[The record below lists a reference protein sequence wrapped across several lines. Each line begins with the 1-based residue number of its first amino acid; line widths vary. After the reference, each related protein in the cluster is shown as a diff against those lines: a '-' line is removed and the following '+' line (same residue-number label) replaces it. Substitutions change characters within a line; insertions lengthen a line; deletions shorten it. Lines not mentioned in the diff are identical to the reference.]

1 MWPANVTRCD
11 QLDHLWP
18 MWPDVINVTI
28 PKFLWPLDH
37 MWSLVTMWYVTRCY
51 QCYHMLPNPF
61 DHLDHMW
68 PHVTTCDQVIPNLV
82 ITSNPTSVTLVTHS
96 SYSSYP
102 LQLLRLLSPVT
113 PVTNFS
119 YSGYPLQ
126 LLRLSTPVTLITH
139 SSYSGYQL
147 QLLWVPTP
155 VTQVTPVTYS
165 SPPLCLRRS
174 IRSGPCWIRHGSW
187 KRSSRGANLLM
198 SLDICSFHICW
209 KGCWILW

>member
-37 MWSLVTMWYVTRCY
+37 MWSLVTMWYVTRCN

-113 PVTNFS
+113 PVTHSS
-119 YSGYPLQ
+119 YSRYPLQ
-126 LLRLSTPVTLITH
+126 LPQLFKL
-139 SSYSGYQL
+139 L
-147 QLLWVPTP
+147 QLHQLPN
-155 VTQVTPVTYS
+155 
-165 SPPLCLRRS
+165 SPPLHFPPQVHL
-174 IRSGPCWIRHGSW
+174 GPDLVM
-187 KRSSRGANLLM
+187 K
-198 SLDICSFHICW
+198 
-209 KGCWILW
+209 